1 MDWTVFIS
9 CSTLI
14 VLLILWKWAT
24 FKKWLICDSCSW
36 SNQGC
41 WSWPPQAKH
50 PCSGLQEWLEGW
62 GHDECGDLHQHDPVS
77 RIIQREE
84 KNYIKEKTLSFLS
97 TSLHCVRW
105 YIRCCG
111 NFIPFLWR
119 NIFNTE
125 FTLLLCK
132 RSTNCEFCFSMQLCK
147 CQETPARTAGCYVGL
162 ISLCN
167 CWQVCTQED
176 SMLWLNQ

>member
-1 MDWTVFIS
+1 MDWAVFIS

-84 KNYIKEKTLSFLS
+84 KNYIKEKTLFFRQVFTVFDGTSDAVEILYPSCEERFSILS
-97 TSLHCVRW
+97 SLCCFVSTLQTVNFALVRNSVNV
-105 YIRCCG
+105 RK
-111 NFIPFLWR
+111 
-119 NIFNTE
+119 
-125 FTLLLCK
+125 LLLG
-132 RSTNCEFCFSMQLCK
+132 QLDV
-147 CQETPARTAGCYVGL
+147 T
-162 ISLCN
+162 
-167 CWQVCTQED
+167 
-176 SMLWLNQ
+176 

>member
-77 RIIQREE
+77 RIREE
-84 KNYIKEKTLSFLS
+84 KNYIKEKTLSSFDKS
-97 TSLHCVRW
+97 SLCSMVH
-105 YIRCCG
+105 
-111 NFIPFLWR
+111 PMLWK
-119 NIFNTE
+119 FY
-125 FTLLLCK
+125 TLLLCK
-132 RSTNCEFCFSMQLCK
+132 CSTNREFFFSTQLGK
-147 CQETPARTAGCYVGL
+147 CQETPTRTAGCYIGL
-162 ISLCN
+162 IGLCN
-167 CWQVCTQED
+167 CWQVCTKED
-176 SMLWLNQ
+176 WMLWLNQKGASTILLLTLIN